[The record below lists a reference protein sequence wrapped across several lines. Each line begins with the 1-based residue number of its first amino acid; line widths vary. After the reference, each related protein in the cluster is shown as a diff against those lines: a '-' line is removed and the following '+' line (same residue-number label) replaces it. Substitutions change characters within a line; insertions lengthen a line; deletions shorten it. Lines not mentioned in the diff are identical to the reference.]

1 VRWQQGAACDGADS
15 AMFFPDVPAGAS
27 RPDSVAW
34 RAGKALCAR
43 CDVRD
48 ECLAMAFRED
58 IKDGLWGGLTPAER
72 SKIRRAAGASLASVV
87 RRWVAS

>member
-1 VRWQQGAACDGADS
+1 VRWQQEAACDGMDS
-15 AMFFPDVPAGAS
+15 QVFFPDVYGPAAKADA
-27 RPDSVAW
+27 PAW
-34 RAGKALCAR
+34 RRGKAVCAR
-43 CDVRD
+43 CGVRD